1 MVRDP
6 WATHHGGMETEGTRK
21 TEPAGDR
28 EGLRRL
34 GWVIVWILLG
44 LLAVISLVALGH
56 LVQEVAVQVLTATGT
71 LSLASQILQPAATL
85 LVVVGTIVL
94 VVVVLKSLVRARSV
108 AHSPGG
114 PSALDDVI
122 RTPILVVAALLVLV
136 WSAAYPSSG
145 PWPPLFY
152 LGVILVAC
160 GVALFLTDP
169 RLARS
174 SAVGADAG
182 DQSESQLASSL
193 PGVRARRR
201 RDRSHLGAFT
211 VGTLFIIV
219 AVLGLLGSIGIA
231 NIDVR
236 IFPALVLT
244 ILAGGLLFG
253 TWIGRARWLTILCVL
268 TLPFVALAN
277 IIDVPIAGGVG
288 SITYAPRSAAEL
300 RSSYTFGAG
309 SMTLDLSA
317 LTTTAPNATIVV
329 TLAAGDLSVE
339 IPRQGIHVVIESS
352 VRAGQIE
359 TIGRDVHHP
368 YAYRSG
374 FDLSASS
381 TYGSEY
387 PGLIH
392 LIVHAGVG
400 AVRVYVQPTVVV
412 QHQPDRAGNGPASSP
427 GKGQS

>member
-71 LSLASQILQPAATL
+71 FSLASQILQPAAAL

-122 RTPILVVAALLVLV
+122 RTPILVLAALLVLV

-160 GVALFLTDP
+160 CVSLFLTDP

-174 SAVGADAG
+174 SAVEAVAG
-182 DQSESQLASSL
+182 DQSESQLASSP
-193 PGVRARRR
+193 PGVRVRRR

-253 TWIGRARWLTILCVL
+253 TWVGRARWLMILCAL

-277 IIDVPIAGGVG
+277 LIDVPIAGGVG

-300 RSSYTFGAG
+300 RSSYTYGAG
-309 SMTLDLSA
+309 SMTVDLSA
-317 LTTTAPNATIVV
+317 LTGKDPNTTVV
-329 TLAAGDLSVE
+329 ATLAAGDLTVKV
-339 IPRQGIHVVIESS
+339 PQGVHIVIDAS

-359 TIGRDVHHP
+359 TISHHLTVESS
-368 YAYRSG
+368 RSG

-381 TYGSEY
+381 TYGSDS
-387 PGLIH
+387 PGLIR
-392 LIVHAGVG
+392 LIVHCGVG
-400 AVRVYVQPTVVV
+400 TVRVYVAATAFVRSKPETTS
-412 QHQPDRAGNGPASSP
+412 HKPASSP

>member
-1 MVRDP
+1 MVRGP

-71 LSLASQILQPAATL
+71 FSLASQILQPAATL

-94 VVVVLKSLVRARSV
+94 VVAVLKSLVRARSV

-122 RTPILVVAALLVLV
+122 STPVLFLAALLVLV

-174 SAVGADAG
+174 SAVEAAAG
-182 DQSESQLASSL
+182 ESQLASSP

-219 AVLGLLGSIGIA
+219 AVLGLLGSIGLA

-253 TWIGRARWLTILCVL
+253 TWVGRARWLMILCAL

-277 IIDVPIAGGVG
+277 LIDVPIAGGVG

-309 SMTLDLSA
+309 SMTVDLSA
-317 LTTTAPNATIVV
+317 LTGKDPNTTVV
-329 TLAAGDLSVE
+329 ATLAAGDLTVKV
-339 IPRQGIHVVIESS
+339 PQGVHIFIDAS

-359 TIGRDVHHP
+359 TISHHLTVESS
-368 YAYRSG
+368 RSG

-381 TYGSEY
+381 TYGSDS
-387 PGLIH
+387 PGLIR
-392 LIVHAGVG
+392 LIVHCGVG
-400 AVRVYVQPTVVV
+400 TVRVYVAATAFVRSKPETTS
-412 QHQPDRAGNGPASSP
+412 HKPASSP